1 MNSLHFASRKLCAR
15 EMTDDDKWQKI
26 MLINDNVRL
35 VAEFNY
41 FFAVLLR
48 MRLSV
53 SLVIPR

>member
-1 MNSLHFASRKLCAR
+1 MNYLRFASRKLWAR

-26 MLINDNVRL
+26 MLINDNIRL
-35 VAEFNY
+35 VAEFSY

-53 SLVIPR
+53 SFVIPR